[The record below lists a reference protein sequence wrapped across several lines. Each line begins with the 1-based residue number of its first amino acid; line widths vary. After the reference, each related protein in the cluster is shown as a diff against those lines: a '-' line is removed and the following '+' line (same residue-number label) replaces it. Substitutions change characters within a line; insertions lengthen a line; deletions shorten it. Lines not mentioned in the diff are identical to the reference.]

1 MFSFQITAF
10 IISPRDIDTK
20 QNDDIIESTHA
31 HYSPP
36 LAREDTSGI
45 LGVEE
50 HLLVCGCLLSRGE
63 NSMFSSKAEGS
74 MSSSPSPT
82 TPKSPSTF
90 RLISESE
97 MLTPLSAASF

>member
-1 MFSFQITAF
+1 MFSFQITAL

-45 LGVEE
+45 LRY
-50 HLLVCGCLLSRGE
+50 LWKTALRG
-63 NSMFSSKAEGS
+63 KLK
-74 MSSSPSPT
+74 
-82 TPKSPSTF
+82 TPWC
-90 RLISESE
+90 
-97 MLTPLSAASF
+97 